1 MGPPKVA
8 THGTVPRGVDLH
20 HNSRGGPCKKS
31 GFQKSLYTA
40 ASLGQEV
47 VIATPSGPKVVRR
60 VSDDSEDDED
70 EEKATALG
78 ALAEA
83 QEVAAEAEAALAE
96 QDEEYGGAL
105 HV

>member
-1 MGPPKVA
+1 MSSAAPAQGSSGSL
-8 THGTVPRGVDLH
+8 GTIAGK
-20 HNSRGGPCKKS
+20 KKS
-31 GFQKSLYTA
+31 ERRKSI
-40 ASLGQEV
+40 GQEV

-70 EEKATALG
+70 DEKAAAL
-78 ALAEA
+78 ATLAEA

>member
-8 THGTVPRGVDLH
+8 THGTVPRRVDLH
-20 HNSRGGPCKKS
+20 QNSRGGPCKKS
-31 GFQKSLYTA
+31 G
-40 ASLGQEV
+40 V
-47 VIATPSGPKVVRR
+47 
-60 VSDDSEDDED
+60 DDDDDE
-70 EEKATALG
+70 KAAGLA

-83 QEVAAEAEAALAE
+83 QEEAAVAEAALAE